1 MNETQREVPIR
12 EARSEVA
19 ETAAMPA
26 DAGIEHHAAGIRS
39 PDVALL
45 LGALLLL
52 ISGYTHLANNAARRH
67 ARGKPSASHA
77 GMPPLTGHQDNTSW
91 L

>member
-12 EARSEVA
+12 ETRSDVTP
-19 ETAAMPA
+19 TATMPA
-26 DAGIEHHAAGIRS
+26 NAGIEYHGAAIRS

-52 ISGYTHLANNAARRH
+52 ISGYTHLVNSAARRH
-67 ARGKPSASHA
+67 PRGKSSASHA
-77 GMPPLTGHQDNTSW
+77 GKPPLTGHQDNTSW
-91 L
+91 S